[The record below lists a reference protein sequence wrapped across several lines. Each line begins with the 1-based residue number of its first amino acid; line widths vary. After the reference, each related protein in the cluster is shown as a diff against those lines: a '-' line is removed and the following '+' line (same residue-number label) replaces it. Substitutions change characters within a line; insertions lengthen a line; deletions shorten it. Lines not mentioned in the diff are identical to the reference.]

1 MTTMIKIRTGKKLIR
16 SGESGGGVQFDA
28 FRGGKQE
35 GYTVHRG
42 NRQAMCWLQ
51 EVASRQAMCWLQGV
65 TGRQAMC

>member
-35 GYTVHRG
+35 GYIVHRG
-42 NRQAMCWLQ
+42 N
-51 EVASRQAMCWLQGV
+51 RQAMCWLQGV
-65 TGRQAMC
+65 TGRQAIC